1 MRVLRMIAR
10 PLIAAPF
17 VIDGLSAVK
26 DPDAHAQQ
34 FQKVSPYLERLGV
47 PPVITSDAKMASRA
61 LGAVTVLAGTSFALG
76 KAPRISATVLAATA
90 VPIALVQNPV
100 WTAKDHELRG
110 RYRRGLE
117 RYGAA
122 LGGLMLATVDREG
135 EPSKAWQLANWRE
148 QQLALTRARN
158 ETWEAA
164 KEAFDA

>member
-1 MRVLRMIAR
+1 MIAR
-10 PLIAAPF
+10 PLIVAPF
-17 VIDGLSAVK
+17 IIDGLSAVK
-26 DPDAHAQQ
+26 DPDAHARQ

-76 KAPRISATVLAATA
+76 KAPRTCAAILAATA

-100 WTAKDHELRG
+100 WTAKDHAQKE

-117 RYGAA
+117 RYGTA
-122 LGGLMLATVDREG
+122 LGGLILATVDREG
-135 EPSKAWQLANWRE
+135 EPSKTWQLANWRE
-148 QQLALTRARN
+148 HQLALTQARN